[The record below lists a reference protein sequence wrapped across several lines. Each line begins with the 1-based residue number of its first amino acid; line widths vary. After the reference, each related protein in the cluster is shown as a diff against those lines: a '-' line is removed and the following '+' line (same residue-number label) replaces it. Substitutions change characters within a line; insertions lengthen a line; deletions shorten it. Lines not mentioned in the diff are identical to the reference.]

1 MGVRGFGVAAVH
13 CLTCDYAVGGW
24 GGSPVGVDNVD
35 NEKRRLVLRPERAT
49 QQTRVFK
56 VLSILDTRPCDLSF
70 V

>member
-1 MGVRGFGVAAVH
+1 M
-13 CLTCDYAVGGW
+13 
-24 GGSPVGVDNVD
+24 DNVD

-56 VLSILDTRPCDLSF
+56 VLSIFDTRPCDLSF